1 MNRKRILTHIG
12 TGVAALLLAFGMD
25 AASARAENLANTA
38 TVKVNY
44 DTQTLSVTGLGMDDK
59 EVMVNFPTVTV
70 NRDGDITKI
79 KEKDW
84 DVYQA
89 PKVEDATA
97 KPKVTVDISTLN
109 PLKKNYVIIKSVKC
123 KDPVLVCIEPVIS
136 KVTGIY
142 DAESKTVS
150 FQAGEDELSQDEFQ
164 YRTAYGSW
172 EDYSEDITLEMYE
185 QQGATIYFRQMPGT
199 VEQVKNPKSNGI
211 KYGTGEG
218 TYLEYDTN
226 YTFGGKELKVKITK
240 LKTAPKVSKVD
251 LDNQAYVIKKDLEYR
266 FSISGDEDWIPVSE
280 TTTVRLA
287 DELDAGYIYYPG
299 QFEVRSQAV
308 EADGRKPY
316 TPPSKIMIYEYP
328 GLRTVTTVSQKAGAS
343 MLEVMPVDE
352 DDAKK
357 QELKVKKVT
366 DSKGKVTGI
375 EFENVSEYDYQV
387 VVSLSGKIAEYTIPS
402 NSKMKPKTIKAGGK
416 LKLSNSKTV
425 CPEGSYIYVR
435 YASDKTTGEW
445 ASDYVCLGKLTFT
458 E

>member
-1 MNRKRILTHIG
+1 MNKKRLLTHIG
-12 TGVAALLLAFGMD
+12 TGMVALLVAFGMD
-25 AASARAENLANTA
+25 AASAKAENLASTA

-59 EVMVNFPTVTV
+59 EVMVNFPTVTT
-70 NRDGDITKI
+70 NRDGDITRI
-79 KEKDW
+79 KEKEW

-89 PKVEDATA
+89 PKAEDVTA
-97 KPKVTVDISTLN
+97 RPKVTVDISTLN
-109 PLKKNYVIIKSVKC
+109 PTKKSYVIIKSVKC
-123 KDPVLVCIEPVIS
+123 KDPVLICIEPIVP

-142 DAESKTVS
+142 DAEEKTVS
-150 FQAGEDELSQDEFQ
+150 FMAGEDELSQDEFQ
-164 YRTAYGSW
+164 YRTTYGTW
-172 EDYSEDITLEMYE
+172 EDYNEDITLEMYE
-185 QQGATIYFRQMPGT
+185 QQGATIYFRQAPGA

-218 TYLEYDTN
+218 TYLEYDTD

-240 LKTAPKVSKVD
+240 LKTAPKVSKID
-251 LDNQAYVIKKDLEYR
+251 LDNQAYVIKKGLEYR
-266 FSISGDEDWIPVSE
+266 FSINGDEDWVPVSE
-280 TTTVRLA
+280 TTTVHLA
-287 DELDAGYIYYPG
+287 DELDIGYIYYPG
-299 QFEVRSQAV
+299 QFEVRSQEV
-308 EADGRKPY
+308 ESNGRTPY

-328 GLRTVTTVSQKAGAS
+328 GLRTVTTVSQKAGTS
-343 MLEVMPVDE
+343 MLELMPVDE

-357 QELKVKKVT
+357 LELKVKKVT

-375 EFENVSEYDYQV
+375 EFENVSEYEYQV
-387 VVSLSGKIAEYTIPS
+387 VVSVSGRVDEASITS
-402 NSKMKPKTIKAGGK
+402 NSKLKPKNLKSKGK

-435 YASDKTTGEW
+435 YASNKTTGDW